1 VKRLAK
7 SPELEAHVDKYCK
20 TIIDAGKRE
29 TTRLED
35 ALNFIAKASATKLS
49 TKIEETKIE
58 KELKKL
64 VPKRS
69 FKGTLS
75 SDTFRQ
81 ALGQKEYEWY
91 ELIQEKDLDFNKKM
105 LEIVN
110 FMDGKRTAHDIATA
124 ISSEYSATHP

>member
-1 VKRLAK
+1 M
-7 SPELEAHVDKYCK
+7 
-20 TIIDAGKRE
+20 
-29 TTRLED
+29 
-35 ALNFIAKASATKLS
+35 
-49 TKIEETKIE
+49 
-58 KELKKL
+58 KKL

-124 ISSEYSATHP
+124 ISSEYSATDPERVLKFLKDLKKTGFVTFR